1 MDSPYVDVFVMPI
14 ATRRLKAYRK
24 WALLGRK
31 VFLRHGALAYRE
43 YVGEDLTPEFPGVKF
58 PAMAK
63 AKRGETVVT
72 AVIGY
77 KSRAH
82 RDRVM
87 KRAIADP
94 AMCSD
99 DLGPMPFDP
108 DRMAYGGFT
117 RLV

>member
-58 PAMAK
+58 PAMA
-63 AKRGETVVT
+63 
-72 AVIGY
+72 
-77 KSRAH
+77 
-82 RDRVM
+82 
-87 KRAIADP
+87 
-94 AMCSD
+94 
-99 DLGPMPFDP
+99 
-108 DRMAYGGFT
+108 
-117 RLV
+117 